1 MEKLLE
7 FADQQASSA
16 SSASDV
22 ADFDENLFHEFMN
35 RNSVWSFHCI
45 SRGDYLHKS
54 KADKEQLVLSYYRQM
69 KNGEQMKFLISIVL

>member
-7 FADQQASSA
+7 VADQQASSA

-22 ADFDENLFHEFMN
+22 AEFDENLFHGFMN
-35 RNSVWSFHCI
+35 TNSVWNFHCI

-54 KADKEQLVLSYYRQM
+54 KADKEQRVLSYYRQM
-69 KNGEQMKFLISIVL
+69 KNGEQSKFLISIVL